1 MKDKDHNQIQLL
13 NEVVELRKRIAELEA
28 FESERE
34 RMKEELAQF
43 KLNLE
48 ERTLYLTKEVDK
60 HKQEEQKLKIFSDAI
75 ENAYDGIVLT
85 DLQGNLTYANVS
97 ALVICGYTLDE
108 LTKLNVAQWVPDPQ
122 ISREIIEEEIK
133 TGTWKGEF
141 TGMRKNRETFP
152 CMLSAS
158 LIKRSP

>member
-1 MKDKDHNQIQLL
+1 MNQITNDKVVTVTYRVEDEMGEVIERIDLPVNYLHGRDSGLVAKVEQALEGKTVGD
-13 NEVVELRKRIAELEA
+13 EVVVQLTPAEGFGEWNP
-28 FESERE
+28 E
-34 RMKEELAQF
+34 M
-43 KLNLE
+43 
-48 ERTLYLTKEVDK
+48 T
-60 HKQEEQKLKIFSDAI
+60 FSDAI

-133 TGTWKGEF
+133 TGTWKGAF
-141 TGMRKNRETFP
+141 TGM
-152 CMLSAS
+152 
-158 LIKRSP
+158 